1 MHTPSPS
8 RRLAGRTPH
17 LNALLSALGLLT
29 LACAGRGGKAA
40 DPPDYVIPALEDL
53 GSSDDALG
61 QVDRTAALEGALA
74 PDLASIGA
82 PFDFATAPQGF
93 RLAVDSAGAE
103 TIDDDVDGG
112 DTANEAP
119 AGPSYTYNNVVHGA
133 AMVLVADA
141 ATSYVVGVPAAAIAV
156 TMDGE
161 SEEIAPNVWAATNT
175 VVYGGGSVTGLFVVA
190 WVEVGWIAQ
199 LRLWTSDG
207 RLNNTL
213 WLDGFVSAD
222 RQFGWWDMYDEA
234 GSAVGALEWLGDGA
248 GNGEFGIAAFQGD
261 SAGDVLGYSF
271 LDGDAAVGF
280 HDQSLGYDYWVNV
293 HPDNSGSLQDP
304 QYAGGVESCWDT
316 EKMDAAC
323 E

>member
-1 MHTPSPS
+1 MNTPSPS
-8 RRLAGRTPH
+8 SRLAGRSPH
-17 LNALLSALGLLT
+17 LTALLSALGLLT

-40 DPPDYVIPALEDL
+40 DPPDYIIPALEDL
-53 GSSDDALG
+53 GTSDDALG
-61 QVDRTAALEGALA
+61 QIDRSAALEGATA
-74 PDLASIGA
+74 PDLASAGA
-82 PFDFATAPQGF
+82 QFDFATAPQGF
-93 RLAVDSAGAE
+93 RLAVDSDGAE

-133 AMVLVADA
+133 AMVLVADT

-175 VVYGGGSVTGLFVVA
+175 VVYNGGSVTGLFVVA

-222 RQFGWWDMYDEA
+222 RNLGWWDMYDEA
-234 GSAVGALEWLGDGA
+234 GSAVGALEWLGDSA

-261 SAGDVLGYSF
+261 SAGDILGYSF
-271 LDGDAAVGF
+271 LDGDATVGF

-293 HPDNSGSLQDP
+293 HPDNSGALQDP
-304 QYAGGVESCWDT
+304 QYASGAESCWDA